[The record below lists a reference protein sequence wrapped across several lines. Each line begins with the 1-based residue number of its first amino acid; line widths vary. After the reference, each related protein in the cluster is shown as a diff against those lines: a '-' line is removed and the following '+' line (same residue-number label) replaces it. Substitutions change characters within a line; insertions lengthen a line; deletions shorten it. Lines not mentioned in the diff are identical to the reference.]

1 MPILESSA
9 IGEKSCIGYKNCF
22 EMVDTTVGDNSC
34 TGDSIKGVDG
44 YYGYTCAFAKGGI
57 GSDSC
62 YEYASCYQTQAERD
76 TYSWNVGNNSCR
88 GRDAC
93 KYSSKWVTTLC
104 QLFCMYMQS
113 TSIIKFLT
121 YCSTNS
127 QPRQL
132 LLALQGLVVMESM
145 HALLWMILPLQLE
158 RNLAKTLMHVT
169 RIPQTSEM
177 QAAMVFTDAIRAQ
190 QSLDGTVV
198 MENCLAKTILAVSLS
213 IAQVHMI

>member
-44 YYGYTCAFAKGGI
+44 YYGYTCAFAKGEI

-104 QLFCMYMQS
+104 
-113 TSIIKFLT
+113 
-121 YCSTNS
+121 
-127 QPRQL
+127 
-132 LLALQGLVVMESM
+132 
-145 HALLWMILPLQLE
+145 
-158 RNLAKTLMHVT
+158 
-169 RIPQTSEM
+169 
-177 QAAMVFTDAIRAQ
+177 
-190 QSLDGTVV
+190 
-198 MENCLAKTILAVSLS
+198 
-213 IAQVHMI
+213 